1 MQIYSHWHDLKYKHK
16 KLVVGLGNFD
26 GVHVGHQKLIL
37 ELVNQAKEI
46 KGTPAVFTFHPH
58 PLAVLNPENCPPQ
71 LLSQNAKQRLIAKMG
86 VQILLQVPF
95 DLKLAGVSPE
105 SFVKSILIEELD
117 VKGIVVG
124 YNYTFGHRGRG
135 TPALLEELSTIY
147 GYQLKVIP
155 PVMVEGQA
163 VSSTLVRN
171 LLIKGEVSQ
180 AAKYLGYYPF
190 TEGQV
195 VAGKSRGGSILG
207 FPTANLELDH
217 GILVPAN
224 GVYAAKVY
232 LDQDTYLGVAN
243 IGVKPTF
250 QDEKRN
256 IEVHLLD
263 FCQDLYGQKIKVS
276 FTSRIRGEKRFASA
290 SDLMKQIERDI
301 HKVRAEWSKARE

>member
-1 MQIYSHWHDLKYKHK
+1 MQLFSHWHDLKYKHK
-16 KLVVGLGNFD
+16 NLVIGLGNFD
-26 GVHVGHQKLIL
+26 GVHIGHQKLIL
-37 ELVNQAKEI
+37 ELVNLAKEV

-58 PLAVLNPENCPPQ
+58 PLAVLTPENCPPQ
-71 LLSQNAKQRLIAKMG
+71 LLSQKSKQKFIAKLG

-95 DLKLAGVSPE
+95 DLKLAGLSPE
-105 SFVKSILIEELD
+105 NFVKSILIKELN
-117 VKGIVVG
+117 VRGLVVG

-135 TPALLEELSTIY
+135 TPALLEELSSGY
-147 GYQLKVIP
+147 GYELKVIP

-163 VSSTLVRN
+163 VSSTLIRN

-190 TEGQV
+190 TEGLV
-195 VAGKSRGGSILG
+195 VAGKKRGGRTLG

-217 GILVPAN
+217 NILVPAN
-224 GVYAAKVY
+224 GVYSAKVH

-250 QDEKRN
+250 QDERRN

-263 FCQDLYGQKIKVS
+263 FCRDLYGQKIKIS
-276 FTSRIRGEKRFASA
+276 FTSRLRGEKRFATP
-290 SDLMKQIERDI
+290 SDLVKQIERDI